1 MAKLLYGSPPTVFE
15 VDDRTLA
22 HVEVVVMAKLRRNES
37 FAYSIEQSDQARTT
51 IWIGVH
57 SDLQF
62 VYDRPRSEINRD
74 WLGLLV
80 DSANSTQGLRVMP
93 EDESAA

>member
-1 MAKLLYGSPPTVFE
+1 LAQLLYGSPPTAFE

-37 FAYSIEQSDQARTT
+37 FAYSIEQSEQARTT

-62 VYDRPRSEINRD
+62 VYDQPRPAINRE
-74 WLGLLV
+74 WLERLV

-93 EDESAA
+93 EVEAA

>member
-1 MAKLLYGSPPTVFE
+1 MAQLLYGSPPTAFD

-37 FAYSIEQSDQARTT
+37 FAYSIEQSEQARTT

-62 VYDRPRSEINRD
+62 VYDQPRPAINRE
-74 WLGLLV
+74 WLERLV
-80 DSANSTQGLRVMP
+80 DSANSTQGLRVMT
-93 EDESAA
+93 EEEAA

>member
-1 MAKLLYGSPPTVFE
+1 MAQLLYGSPPTAFD

-37 FAYSIEQSDQARTT
+37 FAYSIEQSEQARTT

-62 VYDRPRSEINRD
+62 VYDQPRPAINRE
-74 WLGLLV
+74 WLERLV

-93 EDESAA
+93 EEEAA

>member
-1 MAKLLYGSPPTVFE
+1 MAQLLYGSPPTAFE

-37 FAYSIEQSDQARTT
+37 FAYSIEQSEQARTT

-62 VYDRPRSEINRD
+62 VYDQPRPAINRE
-74 WLGLLV
+74 WLERLV

-93 EDESAA
+93 EVEAA